1 MKKSIN
7 FEVKRHSRSLKPW
20 VSETCEMKCKQN
32 HLAYFVESYLKKSIL
47 MFRVD
52 RLERENQN
60 VGLSG
65 EMGGGILKAGA
76 A

>member
-1 MKKSIN
+1 MGFWNKY
-7 FEVKRHSRSLKPW
+7 
-20 VSETCEMKCKQN
+20 EMKCKQN

-47 MFRVD
+47 MFCVD
-52 RLERENQN
+52 RENQN